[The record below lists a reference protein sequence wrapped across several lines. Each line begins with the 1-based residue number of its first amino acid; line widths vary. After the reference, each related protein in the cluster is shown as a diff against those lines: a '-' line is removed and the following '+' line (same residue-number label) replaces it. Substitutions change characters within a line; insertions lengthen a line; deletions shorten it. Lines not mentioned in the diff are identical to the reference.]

1 MAELAHVGVNPP
13 VPQFLRLVTWVE
25 CGVVF
30 AAAAVLFFAPALG
43 RDIWAWS
50 AAPFNARYIGAIYF
64 AALLPL
70 VVFAWSGRWSP
81 GRVVLWMI
89 FTFTT
94 TIMLAMWVHLD
105 RFEWSRP
112 ATWAFWFLYL
122 FLPVNSAAFMVRLRG
137 LPVAHGG
144 RIAAAQDTMV
154 LVIAA
159 ALALYGAALLLVP
172 QAATS
177 FWPWP
182 VDAFHGRIYAATFI
196 TPAVGAALIRREGS
210 ASEYRCV
217 GATLMTLGVLSI
229 VAIAWTSAV
238 VAPERKVDYARLGT
252 WAFIALNVLTVV
264 AGAWLAGVRPG
275 RPAASAASV
284 PPASTTAVVPG
295 AR

>member
-1 MAELAHVGVNPP
+1 
-13 VPQFLRLVTWVE
+13 VTWVE

-50 AAPFNARYIGAIYF
+50 PAPFNARYIGAIYF

-89 FTFTT
+89 LAFTT
-94 TIMLAMWVHLD
+94 TIMLAMWVHID

-122 FLPVNSAAFMVRLRG
+122 FLPLNSAVFIVRLRD
-137 LPVAHGG
+137 LPVARSG
-144 RIAAAQDTMV
+144 RLRPAQSGI
-154 LVIAA
+154 LPVILA

-172 QAATS
+172 QYATA

-182 VDAFHGRIYAATFI
+182 VDAFHSRIYSATFI
-196 TPAVGAALIRREGS
+196 TPAVGAALILRGGS
-210 ASEYRCV
+210 AAEFKCV
-217 GATLMTLGVLSI
+217 GATLITLGVLSI
-229 VAIAWTSAV
+229 VAIVWTSAA

-252 WAFIALNVLTVV
+252 WAFVALNFFTVL
-264 AGAWLAGVRPG
+264 AGAWLVSARPG
-275 RPAASAASV
+275 QH
-284 PPASTTAVVPG
+284 
-295 AR
+295 

>member
-1 MAELAHVGVNPP
+1 MAEPAPVGVNPP

-30 AAAAVLFFAPALG
+30 AAATVLFFAPALG
-43 RDIWAWS
+43 RDVWAWS

-122 FLPVNSAAFMVRLRG
+122 FLPVNSVVFMVRLRG
-137 LPVAHGG
+137 L
-144 RIAAAQDTMV
+144 RAAQGARLAPAHDAAV
-154 LVIAA
+154 LVIAV
-159 ALALYGAALLLVP
+159 ALAVYGAALLLVP
-172 QAATS
+172 QTATA

-210 ASEYRCV
+210 AAEYRCV
-217 GATLMTLGVLSI
+217 GATLITLGVLSI

-252 WAFIALNVLTVV
+252 WAFVALNVLTVA
-264 AGAWLAGVRPG
+264 AGAWLASVRPG
-275 RPAASAASV
+275 RSAPSVASAPSA
-284 PPASTTAVVPG
+284 TAVAPG